1 MENTL
6 NCSLNYSTAGELGY
20 QTGDTNSAVWHP
32 YDWDYHW
39 HWYPQSYPVY
49 IEKEGK
55 VSQAFKIVSKMLEK
69 KIIEKELTIKDFIEL
84 VNTIAD
90 IL

>member
-1 MENTL
+1 MENAL
-6 NCSLNYSTAGELGY
+6 DCSLTYDTAGNLGY
-20 QTGDTNSAVWHP
+20 QTGDQWNTFRWDNCWP
-32 YDWDYHW
+32 Y
-39 HWYPQSYPVY
+39 YPQYYPVY
-49 IEKEGK
+49 VEKEGK

-84 VNTIAD
+84 VNMIAD